1 MANTTKH
8 KIIGRLRAGLS
19 PNKKEELYIKR
30 IDNRHNFF
38 DDRDKKHNER
48 LNGRIK
54 IIPHKPLNNAQT
66 VRSSIQ

>member
-19 PNKKEELYIKR
+19 INKKEELYVRK

-38 DDRDKKHNER
+38 DDRER
-48 LNGRIK
+48 ENHINHTTRNTMKDL
-54 IIPHKPLNNAQT
+54 T
-66 VRSSIQ
+66 EE